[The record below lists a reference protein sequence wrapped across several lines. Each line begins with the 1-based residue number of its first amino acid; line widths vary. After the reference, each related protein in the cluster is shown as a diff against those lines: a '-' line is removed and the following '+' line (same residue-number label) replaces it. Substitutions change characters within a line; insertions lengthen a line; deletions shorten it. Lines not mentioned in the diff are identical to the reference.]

1 MYKVI
6 QLTNPVVGA
15 VEPAALVPLGAITRR
30 YGCRCNDN
38 CNVFEISTT
47 GSNTVTINEEGYYD
61 FTYTGSLVA
70 GAAGL
75 VRLNLLV
82 NGVEVLS
89 MSQTAAAAGDTVN
102 ITIPYVIR
110 VLPNCNACV
119 NNSPA
124 IVQLQL
130 DADSVALT
138 GGTSNLIIEKTR

>member
-38 CNVFEISTT
+38 NNVFEISTT
-47 GSNTVTINEEGYYD
+47 DSNTVTINEEGYYRL
-61 FTYTGSLVA
+61 TYTGSLVA

-75 VRLNLLV
+75 ITLNLLV

-89 MSQTAAAAGDTVN
+89 VSQTAAAGDTEN
-102 ITIPYVIR
+102 ITFSYIIR